1 MAVSLVILTD
11 PGDARTRR
19 ELTVAAGTSILKAAH
34 DGGVDVTATCGGRGR
49 CTSCRVKFVEGT
61 IPPPTIMDEIQLGD
75 DLVREGYRLSCQCT
89 VTEPTT
95 VQVAPPL
102 EERAFQIL
110 GAGPG
115 VGGLGV
121 RIDAGI
127 AKELVKVSLPREEHH
142 QTSDLEQLA
151 AAVGVAPESV
161 GPSVLVGLPQ
171 ALRDDPAG
179 VTVTTFTSG
188 STSGGA
194 AAGAGRTVVAVER
207 GDTTAMKFGLA
218 IDVGTT
224 SVVTTL
230 IELESGEQL
239 ASVSSLNPQAV
250 FGGDL
255 MSRIAFAQFNP
266 INLRKLHTRI
276 VGLLNQHVAE
286 VCRASGVLPKWIYK
300 AVVVGNTCM
309 HHLLLGIDPSHV
321 GLAPY
326 APVMRHAAVLPARE
340 LLLKIAP
347 EARVCLLPLVAGFV
361 GADAVAVA
369 LATRL
374 ADSPAL
380 RVAVD
385 IGTNGEVLLG
395 SRERLFA
402 CSAPAGPALEGAQ
415 IRHGMRGAQGA
426 VDRVTIDADV
436 RVHTIG
442 ETPALGIC
450 GSGLIDL
457 LAGLLDAGVIDWT
470 GLIRVEA
477 RDSLPPALR
486 DRVAMRGE
494 ERVFTVLRP
503 GEAGARAEIVL
514 TQDDVRQVQLAKG
527 AIASG
532 IAMLLHVAAV
542 PLERVEE
549 LMLAGGFGNYLS
561 IASAIR
567 IGLIPALP
575 LSRVR
580 YVGNAASLGAQL
592 CLLSEAERARADAIA
607 SRIEHVSLA
616 AHPDFEQIF
625 VDAMNFP
632 RD

>member
-1 MAVSLVILTD
+1 MPVSLVILTQ
-11 PGDARTRR
+11 PGDARPRR
-19 ELTVAAGTSILKAAH
+19 ELTVAAGTSILTAAH

-49 CTSCRVKFVEGT
+49 CTSCRVKFIEGT

-89 VTEPTT
+89 VTEPIT

-102 EERAFQIL
+102 EEHAFQIL

-161 GPSVLVGLPQ
+161 GPSVLAGLPQ

-179 VTVTTFTSG
+179 VTVTTFVSG
-188 STSGGA
+188 SISGSGPGGA
-194 AAGAGRTVVAVER
+194 ARTVVAVER
-207 GDTTAMKFGLA
+207 GDTTVMKFGLA

-266 INLRKLHTRI
+266 TNLRKLQTRI

-286 VCRASGVLPKWIYK
+286 VCRTSGVLPKWIYK

-326 APVMRHAAVLPARE
+326 APVMRHAAVLPARD
-340 LLLKIAP
+340 LPLKIAP

-395 SRERLFA
+395 SRERLLA

-426 VDRVTIDADV
+426 IDKVTIDHDV
-436 RVHTIG
+436 HIHTIG

-470 GLIRVEA
+470 GLIQVEA

-486 DRVAMRGE
+486 GRVAMRGE
-494 ERVFTVLRP
+494 ERVFVVLRP

-532 IAMLLHVAAV
+532 ITMLLHVAAV

-549 LMLAGGFGNYLS
+549 LLLAGGFGNYLS
-561 IASAIR
+561 ILSAIR

-575 LSRVR
+575 FGRVR

-592 CLLSEAERARADAIA
+592 CLLSEAERARAETIA

-632 RD
+632 RG